1 MLAINMPSLIA
12 PKTCTTVFQIWLILC
27 ILDKRAVK
35 VSVPM
40 FKLLLL
46 HTSGEYHSHHKDWSL
61 EITGKRKVLR
71 KLESVAEGFWEQN
84 LKQKPPKQHQVLL
97 IKIHLWNLKCNSNR
111 RLSNIEGV
119 RAWWGIRLTP
129 ISIFHNMKL
138 FGVFGMPIPEFN
150 LHCWEHTCT
159 MTVSCP
165 ITLLGLGVAGTE
177 ALWPFSVLF
186 NNQT

>member
-35 VSVPM
+35 VSVPI

-46 HTSGEYHSHHKDWSL
+46 HTSGEYHSHHKDWSS

-119 RAWWGIRLTP
+119 RAWWGIRQTP